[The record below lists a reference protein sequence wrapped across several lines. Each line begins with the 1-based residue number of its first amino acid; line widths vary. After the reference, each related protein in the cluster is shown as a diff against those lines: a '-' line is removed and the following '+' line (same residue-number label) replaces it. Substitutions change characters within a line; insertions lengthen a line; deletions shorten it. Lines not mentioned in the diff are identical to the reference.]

1 MFSRYRLSH
10 VLRRMLPIAMHLL
23 QKDGA
28 FLNGHDLFLK
38 RIGAAFHAYI
48 EEIERGTRS
57 KCMEDLTRYD
67 NFSVTVC
74 TNA

>member
-1 MFSRYRLSH
+1 
-10 VLRRMLPIAMHLL
+10 MLPIAMHLL

-57 KCMEDLTRYD
+57 KCMEDLTRYGFLSD
-67 NFSVTVC
+67 GFRRWWLSDGFRR
-74 TNA
+74 